1 MEMKFAHVNKSDLV
15 NYRVRQCG
23 ASLLEGIAYLGIA
36 AIVILGAVSLLASAF
51 GNAQANRSTEE
62 TVSLRTAARKLFS
75 GQSYPS
81 AMTAALVSAKAVP
94 GTMNVDTS
102 NGTVTNSFGGAV
114 VVAGSGGTFTITYPA
129 VPQDVCI
136 NMLSGA
142 SGWVSIGQQ
151 NATAITTMPITAANA
166 TTICSQAGGN
176 SIVFTAA

>member
-62 TVSLRTAARKLFS
+62 TVSLRTAARKLYS
-75 GQSYPS
+75 GQPYPA
-81 AMTAALVSAKAVP
+81 AMTAQLIGAKAIP
-94 GTMNVDTS
+94 GTMNVDAV
-102 NGTVTNSFGGAV
+102 NNTVANAFGGAV
-114 VVAGSGGTFTITYPA
+114 TIAGAAGGGSFTIGYNA

-142 SGWVSIGQQ
+142 SGWISVGQG
-151 NATAITTMPITAANA
+151 ATVVATMPLTAANA
-166 TTICSQAGGN
+166 TAICSQATN
-176 SIVFTAA
+176 AITFTAA